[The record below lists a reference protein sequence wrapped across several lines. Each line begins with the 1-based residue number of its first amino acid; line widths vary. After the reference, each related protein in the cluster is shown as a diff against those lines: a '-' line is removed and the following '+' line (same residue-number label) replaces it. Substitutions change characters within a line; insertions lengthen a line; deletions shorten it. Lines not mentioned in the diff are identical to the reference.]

1 MSALSVRGV
10 PKAFGAVPVLRGV
23 DLEVPAR
30 SLTAVL
36 GPSGCGKTTL
46 LRLVAGFDAPDAGTV
61 GFGGQVVAG
70 AGRTVPARRRGVGYV
85 PQEGALVPHLDVT
98 ANITFGLP
106 RAERR
111 AGPRVSELLELVGLS
126 GAVARRLPHQLSGGQ
141 QQRVAL
147 ARALA
152 PRPSVVLLDE
162 PFASLDAGLR
172 EDTGRAV
179 AAALHA
185 AGATAVLVT
194 HDQGEALSLA
204 DQVAVM
210 RAGRLVQVGPPDLL
224 YSAPVDPGV
233 AEFVGAAVVLP
244 AVVFGT
250 SAACCLGGLDVP
262 AGTRQG
268 HVRLLV
274 RPEQIELR
282 DATADGTGAQVVD
295 VSYYGHDATVRLLLP
310 EGEQVLA
317 RVDGPGMPAVGAQ
330 VRVGVRGPVLVFEA
344 EDRTPPLAVG

>member
-1 MSALSVRGV
+1 MTALCLRGV
-10 PKAFGAVPVLRGV
+10 TKAFGPVPVLRGV
-23 DLEVPAR
+23 DLDVPER

-46 LRLVAGFDAPDAGTV
+46 LRLVAGFDAPDAGTIS
-61 GFGGQVVAG
+61 FGERVVAG
-70 AGRTVPARRRGVGYV
+70 AGRVLPAQRRRVGYV
-85 PQEGALVPHLDVT
+85 PQEGALFPHLDVA

-106 RAERR
+106 RSARRSGER
-111 AGPRVSELLELVGLS
+111 VEELLDLVGLDQT
-126 GAVARRLPHQLSGGQ
+126 VRARQPHQLSGGQ

-172 EDTGRAV
+172 EETGRAV

-204 DQVAVM
+204 GQVAVM
-210 RAGRLVQVGPPDLL
+210 RAGRLVQVGAPDTL
-224 YSAPVDPGV
+224 YGSPVDPGV

-244 AVVFGT
+244 AVVRGP
-250 SAACCLGGLDVP
+250 SASCALGELAVP
-262 AGTRQG
+262 EGAGQG
-268 HVRLLV
+268 SVRVLV
-274 RPEQIELR
+274 RPEQLLLR
-282 DATADGTGAQVVD
+282 EPGGDGVLARVVD
-295 VSYYGHDATVRLLLP
+295 VSYYGHDATVRLLLGG
-310 EGEQVLA
+310 GEQVVA
-317 RVDGPGMPAVGAQ
+317 RINGPGMPDVGAA
-330 VRVGVRGPVLVFEA
+330 VRLAVAGPVLVYPA
-344 EDRTPPLAVG
+344 GT